1 MARHAG
7 QCLRLRERKES
18 RRHGH
23 RQQQRCARGGAGIA
37 IRRHCDG
44 RAGGAQRCD
53 GRQMSVRK
61 TIKGDR
67 QQHGNCA
74 RGGERLRLGGLR
86 IFQMIAG
93 ECAAARRKART
104 AYIAQLFGV
113 HLDWNA
119 QGERGIKEPL
129 RLAGVEGDLL
139 AKDIDRINEP
149 FGMQRWQPLARDGV
163 DVLIGSR
170 GVFGR
175 QRVRR
180 EERRLHSHGK
190 AFAKRARS
198 PQHLRLICQGESVA
212 GFDFNR
218 RHPLAQERGQA
229 RRRALDQLFE
239 TRPPRRP
246 HGGEDP
252 AAARRNLC
260 IARPAQAF
268 GIFARTR
275 AGKHQVR
282 VAIDECRGEPSAPE
296 IVALNVGAAQLG
308 RLLPRRS
315 EPGNATVAHREHAF
329 FEHAH
334 ALIAGGDA
342 RVVPEANGV
351 GIQGSRHDAPMLAVL
366 LAIHRLCRILSQGGA
381 APTAKDKKTAMIYD
395 SILGTIGRTPIVRVQ
410 RLAPKNVTMY
420 VKCEFFNPA
429 SSVKDRLAIAI
440 IEDAEKSGKLKPG
453 QTVVEATSGNTGIA
467 LAMVCAA
474 KGYPFVATM
483 VETFSVERR
492 KLMRLMG
499 AKVILTPAA
508 ERGTGMVKK
517 AEELAKKHG
526 WFLARQFENPANPAY
541 HRNTTAPEILSDF
554 AGRRLDFFVTG
565 WGTGGTLTGVG
576 EMMKVA
582 RPEVK
587 IVVAEPQAAALLSG
601 KPFAPHKIQGWTP
614 DFIPAVLNRSVAD
627 RILTVTD
634 AEAIENA
641 RALAQS
647 EGIMCGI
654 SSGGTFAAAKKVAA
668 EAPEGAVILAM
679 LPDTAERYLSTAL
692 FEGIAEGSDPEP

>member
-1 MARHAG
+1 
-7 QCLRLRERKES
+7 
-18 RRHGH
+18 
-23 RQQQRCARGGAGIA
+23 
-37 IRRHCDG
+37 
-44 RAGGAQRCD
+44 
-53 GRQMSVRK
+53 
-61 TIKGDR
+61 
-67 QQHGNCA
+67 
-74 RGGERLRLGGLR
+74 
-86 IFQMIAG
+86 
-93 ECAAARRKART
+93 
-104 AYIAQLFGV
+104 
-113 HLDWNA
+113 
-119 QGERGIKEPL
+119 
-129 RLAGVEGDLL
+129 
-139 AKDIDRINEP
+139 
-149 FGMQRWQPLARDGV
+149 
-163 DVLIGSR
+163 
-170 GVFGR
+170 
-175 QRVRR
+175 
-180 EERRLHSHGK
+180 
-190 AFAKRARS
+190 
-198 PQHLRLICQGESVA
+198 
-212 GFDFNR
+212 
-218 RHPLAQERGQA
+218 
-229 RRRALDQLFE
+229 
-239 TRPPRRP
+239 
-246 HGGEDP
+246 
-252 AAARRNLC
+252 
-260 IARPAQAF
+260 
-268 GIFARTR
+268 
-275 AGKHQVR
+275 
-282 VAIDECRGEPSAPE
+282 
-296 IVALNVGAAQLG
+296 
-308 RLLPRRS
+308 
-315 EPGNATVAHREHAF
+315 
-329 FEHAH
+329 
-334 ALIAGGDA
+334 
-342 RVVPEANGV
+342 
-351 GIQGSRHDAPMLAVL
+351 
-366 LAIHRLCRILSQGGA
+366 
-381 APTAKDKKTAMIYD
+381 MIYD

-440 IEDAEKSGKLKPG
+440 IEDAERSGKLKPG

-541 HRNTTAPEILSDF
+541 HRNTTAPEILLDF

-576 EMMKVA
+576 EVLKVA

-587 IVVAEPQAAALLSG
+587 IVVVEPQAAALLSG

-614 DFIPAVLNRSVAD
+614 DFIPAVLNRNVAE

-641 RALAQS
+641 RALAHS

-668 EAPEGAVILAM
+668 EAPDGAVILAM